1 VARWFLP
8 ETPDVLGMLR
18 GQAALTVVAM
28 DALCRWTTGEEGAAN
43 DVRRVEHEADAAKRE
58 LRTSLRESFMVPI
71 DAEDLYTL
79 SERLDALVNG
89 AKDAVREA
97 EVMGIDPDPPMGA
110 MAAELAEGARHLA
123 AAIELLGTHDDAST
137 DRATAEADRGIKQ
150 SRKLE
155 RTYRKA
161 MSALLELD
169 DIREVAA
176 RRELYRR
183 FTHMG
188 ELLDMVGDRIWYA
201 AVKES

>member
-1 VARWFLP
+1 LARWFLP

-18 GQAALTVVAM
+18 GQADLTVRAM
-28 DALCRWTTGEEGAAN
+28 DALCGWTKGEPEAAAE
-43 DVRRVEHEADAAKRE
+43 VRRLEHEADAAKRQ
-58 LRTSLRESFMVPI
+58 LRTSLREAFTVPV

-97 EVMGIDPDPPMGA
+97 EVMGSHPDPPMA
-110 MAAELAEGARHLA
+110 EMAAELAEGVRHLRA
-123 AAIELLGTHDDAST
+123 ALELLGTHDDAST
-137 DRATAEADRGIKQ
+137 DQATAEADRGIKQ

-155 RTYRKA
+155 RTYRRA
-161 MSALLELD
+161 MSALLEVD
-169 DIREVAA
+169 DVREVAA

-183 FTHMG
+183 FTHLG

-201 AVKES
+201 AVKEA

>member
-1 VARWFLP
+1 MARWFLP

-18 GQAALTVVAM
+18 GQADLTVRAM
-28 DALCRWTTGEEGAAN
+28 DALCGWTKGEPEAAAE
-43 DVRRVEHEADAAKRE
+43 VRRLEHEADAAKRQ
-58 LRTSLRESFMVPI
+58 LRTSLREAFTVPV

-97 EVMGIDPDPPMGA
+97 EVMGTEPDEPMRA
-110 MAAELAEGARHLA
+110 MAGELAEGVRHLRA
-123 AAIELLGTHDDAST
+123 ALELLGTHDDAST
-137 DRATAEADRGIKQ
+137 DQATAEADRGIKQ

-155 RTYRKA
+155 RTYRRA
-161 MSALLELD
+161 MSALLEVD
-169 DIREVAA
+169 DVREVAA

-183 FTHMG
+183 FTHLG

-201 AVKES
+201 AVKEA